1 MRRPRRRFGF
11 LRRQLSISCQMKL
24 PHADQAI
31 VDIAKLRDYSL
42 NPLHPEGKHKARVF
56 AATLGFSAFDAEK
69 LRAMIFTGIS
79 TEEAT
84 AGVADEHGERYTID
98 FETEG
103 LRGMVTIRTAW
114 IIDRG
119 ATVPRMISCYVKRK

>member
-1 MRRPRRRFGF
+1 
-11 LRRQLSISCQMKL
+11 MKL
-24 PHADQAI
+24 PHADQAL

-56 AATLGFSAFDAEK
+56 AAALGFSPPDAEK
-69 LRAMIFTGIS
+69 LRTMIIAAIS
-79 TEEAT
+79 TEDAT
-84 AGVADEHGERYTID
+84 SGATDEHGARYAVD
-98 FETEG
+98 FSTQG

-119 ATVPRMISCYVKRK
+119 ETVPRMVSCYVKRK